1 MRRTIKQLLG
11 SRTGTLHALGPDQ
24 TVSDAVSLMN
34 RTNIGAILI
43 MNPEQELLG
52 VFTERDVLR
61 RVLEGRLDPDSTS
74 LESVMTREV
83 FWIAPDSAVDD
94 AMAIVSERN
103 IRHLPVMDGNK
114 VLGMIS
120 VRDLTAAV
128 VEDRELELAELT
140 SYMHGSYGGP
150 SVS

>member
-11 SRTGTLHALGPDQ
+11 NRAGSLHALGPDQ
-24 TVSDAVSLMN
+24 TVSDAVALMN
-34 RTNIGAILI
+34 RTNTGAVLV

-61 RVLEGRLDPDSTS
+61 RVLENRLDPYTTS
-74 LESVMTREV
+74 LEAVMTREV
-83 FWIAPDSAVDD
+83 YWIAPDNAVDD
-94 AMAIVSERN
+94 AMALVSERN
-103 IRHLPVMDGNK
+103 IRHLPVMDGAK

-120 VRDLTAAV
+120 MRDLTAAV

-150 SVS
+150 TRI

>member
-1 MRRTIKQLLG
+1 MRRTIRQLLG
-11 SRTGTLHALGPDQ
+11 NRAGSLHALGPNQ
-24 TVSDAVSLMN
+24 TVSDAVALMN
-34 RTNIGAILI
+34 RTNIGAVLV

-61 RVLEGRLDPDSTS
+61 RVLENRLDPDTTP
-74 LESVMTREV
+74 LEAVMTREV
-83 FWIAPDSAVDD
+83 YWIAPDNAVDD
-94 AMAIVSERN
+94 AMALVSERN
-103 IRHLPVMDGNK
+103 IRHLPVMDGAN

-150 SVS
+150 TRL